1 MLKVETP
8 KMPVSAILGEV
19 FKINRVVGKLGR
31 GGGGSLG
38 VKVFYHGLQD
48 VSWGGGQKKFTYNI
62 RGASKRCK
70 KKKWKS
76 A

>member
-31 GGGGSLG
+31 GE
-38 VKVFYHGLQD
+38 
-48 VSWGGGQKKFTYNI
+48 
-62 RGASKRCK
+62 GAV
-70 KKKWKS
+70 
-76 A
+76 